1 MSNKLASYLS
11 PPSRRE
17 FAETFRVAGRVS
29 FWLQIALG
37 AISGVALLFAMF
49 SRSFSDEAG
58 SNAGIGFSIFLAIV
72 GLLLICFRIYWAFR
86 YKRLAR
92 RLEAPNPAVRP
103 RKEDIIQVLRIGAI
117 ASLVGLLIAFLGSEL
132 SVIVV
137 LAEALAQPQGVAVY
151 NPENV
156 IRSLYILVIL
166 SNVNLIGAHFVGSIN
181 SLWLLNWV
189 DQ

>member
-1 MSNKLASYLS
+1 MTNKLASYLS

-29 FWLQIALG
+29 FWLQIVLG
-37 AISGVALLFAMF
+37 AVSGVALLFAIF
-49 SRSFSDEAG
+49 SRSFSDESG
-58 SNAGIGFSIFLAIV
+58 NAGIGFSIFLAIV
-72 GLLLICFRIYWAFR
+72 GILIICFRIYWAFR
-86 YKRLAR
+86 YRRLAKRLQ
-92 RLEAPNPAVRP
+92 APNSVVRP
-103 RKEDIIQVLRIGAI
+103 RKEDIIQVLRIGTV